1 MRFLYAAYI
10 ITWTVHIVY
19 IVILVRGFRKVQE
32 EVKDL
37 ER

>member
-1 MRFLYAAYI
+1 MKWVFAAYTI
-10 ITWTVHIVY
+10 AWTVHIVY
-19 IVILVRGFRKVQE
+19 IAILVRGFKKVQE

>member
-1 MRFLYAAYI
+1 MKFLYAAYI
-10 ITWTVHIVY
+10 VTWTVHIVY
-19 IVILVRGFRKVQE
+19 IAILVRGFRKVEE